1 MSLTDLI
8 SQIEKEADAAIAKLN
23 DERDKAIYE
32 IQKEY
37 EKKREQ
43 KNTDIKKRVEDNIDK
58 VTKRADTFANMEIR
72 NHLLTAKRALL
83 ADVSAKI
90 VQSLTSSDEYVKL
103 LVVLLKHAKKEF
115 KEGTVVPAK
124 GKEEETKK
132 AIREADADYELAA
145 RAAHIKGG
153 FILKA
158 DKVEINFSF
167 ESILEKELW
176 SYLEMKLSKLLF

>member
-8 SQIEKEADAAIAKLN
+8 SQIEKEADTAIAKLN

-37 EKKREQ
+37 EKKREH
-43 KNTDIKKRVEDNIDK
+43 KTKEINKRAEDNIDK

-72 NHLLTAKRALL
+72 NHLLTAKRQLL
-83 ADVSAKI
+83 ADISAKI
-90 VQSLTSSDEYVKL
+90 VQALADSRHYERL
-103 LVVLLKHAKKEF
+103 LVALLKHAKKEF

-132 AIREADADYELAA
+132 AMRAAEVDYELAA
-145 RAAHIKGG
+145 RSAKIKGG

-176 SYLEMKLSKLLF
+176 SDLEMKLSKLLF